1 MKSFITLLALSMLV
15 LGYTV
20 TVVGPS
26 GNFTAKLHDGKLEIG
41 NKTVDVPKGVTSISN
56 ITSIW
61 NNTYTVYLVHY
72 VDPNCQIIREPNKPG
87 FWIGCPKGTE
97 IVVVAVKDPQARV
110 VCRDNLK
117 REVKPEGGESYA
129 IYRVNALSVEC
140 ESELSPVVTM
150 PTQIVAVLAG
160 VHAALLGATAVLA
173 ILMLKR
179 AFK

>member
-1 MKSFITLLALSMLV
+1 MKSFIVLLALSMLV

-41 NKTVDVPKGVTSISN
+41 NKTVDVPKGATSIS
-56 ITSIW
+56 
-61 NNTYTVYLVHY
+61 NNTYTVYLVDY
-72 VDPNCQIIREPNKPG
+72 MDTNCQIIRVPNKPE

-117 REVKPEGGESYA
+117 REVKPEGGESNYA

-140 ESELSPVVTM
+140 KSELSPVVTM

-160 VHAALLGATAVLA
+160 VHAALLGATAVLT